1 MIMTTEQIFEIINAI
16 VKVAGILFAVY
27 IAPNLKEILV
37 TVAKY
42 VNESKFLKFVLQM
55 VQWANQ
61 TIPAEEWERKK
72 KEVYDRVLEYVAQ
85 HNGLDFTEEQ
95 IDAIIEAF
103 VIEVKENNKKKVTK
117 K

>member
-1 MIMTTEQIFEIINAI
+1 MTTEQIFEIINAI

-27 IAPNLKEILV
+27 IAPNLKEIM
-37 TVAKY
+37 TVVVKY
-42 VNESKFLKFVLQM
+42 INNSKFLNFVVQM
-55 VQWANQ
+55 VRWANQ

-72 KEVYDRVLEYVAQ
+72 EEVYVKVIEYVSQ
-85 HNGLDFTEEQ
+85 HDGIDFTPAQ

-103 VIEVKENNKKKVTK
+103 VNEVKENKVKATKGTK